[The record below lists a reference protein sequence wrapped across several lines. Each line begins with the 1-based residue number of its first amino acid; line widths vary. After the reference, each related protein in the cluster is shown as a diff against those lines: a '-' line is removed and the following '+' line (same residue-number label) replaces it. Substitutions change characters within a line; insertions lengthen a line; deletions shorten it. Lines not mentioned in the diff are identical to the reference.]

1 MLTQALNGMSRVL
14 SAAGR
19 AQEAIELLELVEE
32 SARDGSSTDHERILT
47 ELEAL
52 RSASKT

>member
-1 MLTQALNGMSRVL
+1 MSRVL